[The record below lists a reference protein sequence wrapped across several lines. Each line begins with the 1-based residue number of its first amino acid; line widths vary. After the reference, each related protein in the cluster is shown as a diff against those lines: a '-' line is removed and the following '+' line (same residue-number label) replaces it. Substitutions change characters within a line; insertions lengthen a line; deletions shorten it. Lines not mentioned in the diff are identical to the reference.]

1 MDTLL
6 GCEPRGRALLPGEG
20 SAGDRALLLM
30 LSRLGEEG
38 GQVTHEAHMLTGIR
52 LFYDFV
58 CNGSKVGGPPGVT
71 TLHVPH
77 KLSESKVFIL
87 LPNRTTDFHLQLF
100 LK

>member
-20 SAGDRALLLM
+20 SAGDRALLM
-30 LSRLGEEG
+30 SSGLGEEG
-38 GQVTHEAHMLTGIR
+38 GQVTYEAHMLTGMR
-52 LFYDFV
+52 LFYDFL
-58 CNGSKVGGPPGVT
+58 CDGSQAGGPTGVR